1 MTRLADLSARERRLL
16 AAAAGVT
23 ALVLA
28 GRLALAVRDD
38 LATLRARVAAH
49 ERELAEVRRA
59 AATLRRTVPSP
70 ADGDDAT
77 PLLGR
82 LESAAGDVVGRERIA
97 SMTPAPGSTEDGIA
111 EERVALGVRDASLVE
126 TVRLLHA
133 LEGGSPPLRV
143 ARLELRKH
151 PDDAERFDATI
162 EVART
167 RPAP

>member
-23 ALVLA
+23 ALVLS

-97 SMTPAPGSTEDGIA
+97 SMTPAPGATEDGIA
-111 EERVALGVRDASLVE
+111 EERDASLVE